1 MRVAEMAQRAA
12 EARAAENGVVGSMA
26 AEMEELMG
34 MVEALARGM
43 KEAAAQ
49 MRRQREWEAAAAVEK
64 VVVVREAVKQ
74 GGGKVGATEGG
85 TVGAARGAGAR
96 CPGAQGGCPVRAVSS
111 SVRGG
116 AGEGAIG
123 QPGWKFVR

>member
-34 MVEALARGM
+34 MVEALARGL

-49 MRRQREWEAAAAVEK
+49 MRRQREWEAAAGRSCLVHILTRDLSK
-64 VVVVREAVKQ
+64 R
-74 GGGKVGATEGG
+74 
-85 TVGAARGAGAR
+85 
-96 CPGAQGGCPVRAVSS
+96 S
-111 SVRGG
+111 
-116 AGEGAIG
+116 GEHLEMR
-123 QPGWKFVR
+123 QET